1 MDGYLVAG
9 SLNKKFIVKARP
21 FSSAKTEDM
30 HDFLK
35 PSERDFDP
43 NIFILHVGTNNLY
56 LQMIHPT

>member
-35 PSERDFDP
+35 PTKRDFDP